1 MAAEHMVEEEEENV
15 DVENF
20 FSDEDDKGMQAV
32 EDLQSVIK
40 RVSKKTANMIEA
52 IRECQTRMDSNAQV
66 IKKYIDEGRKPNKE
80 LRQQVLPL
88 SDEFIR
94 LAEIRLGAKGDV
106 AQVYGQAQA
115 EWQKQYQYISE
126 NKKMKNLDPNIKMK
140 LKNDTEKI
148 INKTINAGEK
158 K

>member
-1 MAAEHMVEEEEENV
+1 MAAHHVDEKEEEV
-15 DVENF
+15 DIDNF

-40 RVSKKTANMIEA
+40 RVTKKTANMIEA
-52 IRECQTRMDSNAQV
+52 ISQCQMRMDNNAQV
-66 IKKYIDEGRKPNKE
+66 IKKYIDEGRKPNKD
-80 LRQQVLPL
+80 LRTQVQPL
-88 SDEFIR
+88 SEEFIR

-115 EWQKQYQYISE
+115 EWQKQLQYISE
-126 NKKMKNLDPNIKMK
+126 NKKMKNMDPNFKK
-140 LKNDTEKI
+140 KQKDDTEKI